1 MNRTKFNNEI
11 YTKVK
16 PSEIKQ
22 KHKKIECHSVQYRPK
37 IREEEQALQHEDTR
51 SNQSMQ
57 VKLQI

>member
-1 MNRTKFNNEI
+1 MNPFQSCHRSFKQEKKMNRTKFNNEI

-37 IREEEQALQHEDTR
+37 IREEE
-51 SNQSMQ
+51 
-57 VKLQI
+57 